1 MREPPEHPLLID
13 VYRLQQEI
21 MRAIGNGIRSIQ
33 KDNEVGYFFFP
44 FHLEEKRFIKL
55 IFRRKLLVMIAFI
68 LRSKMMMFLPLFEF
82 VFLEIYLY

>member
-1 MREPPEHPLLID
+1 MCIGFNKKLC
-13 VYRLQQEI
+13 VRLGTEL
-21 MRAIGNGIRSIQ
+21 
-33 KDNEVGYFFFP
+33 EVFKKTMKLVFFFFS